1 MLIEQLFNEVAQR
14 LDVSVLSESDK
25 ILLVRGYVAGSL
37 NQAKNSVENEQ
48 EMDHIGKVFLG
59 K

>member
-37 NQAKNSVENEQ
+37 NQAKNSVENE
-48 EMDHIGKVFLG
+48 
-59 K
+59 